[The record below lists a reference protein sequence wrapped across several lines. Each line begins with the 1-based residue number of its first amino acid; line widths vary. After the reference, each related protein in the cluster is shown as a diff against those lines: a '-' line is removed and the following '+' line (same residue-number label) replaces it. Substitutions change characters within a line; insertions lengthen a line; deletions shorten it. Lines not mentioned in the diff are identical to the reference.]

1 MELWVCIVLMVI
13 GFVAIFL
20 EIFVPAGGLIGLG
33 GFVCMIVAVAYGFID
48 HGVLAGTLM
57 LLVTVLGT
65 PAAVVLAFKVF
76 PRTYVGKRLILRET
90 QKRETGYTSYT
101 SEKYADLLGAE
112 GMSLTTLRPSG
123 MARIN
128 NRKYSVVTDGELIE
142 SGTKVKVITTEGRR
156 IVVSKAAPPEQETA

>member
-1 MELWVCIVLMVI
+1 MDLWVCIVLVVV

-33 GFVCMIVAVAYGFID
+33 GFICMIVAVVYGFID

-57 LLVTVLGT
+57 LMVTVLGT
-65 PAAVVLAFKVF
+65 PIAVVMAFKVF
-76 PRTYVGKRLILRET
+76 PHTYVGKRLILKET

-112 GMSLTTLRPSG
+112 GITLTTLRPSG
-123 MARIN
+123 MARID
-128 NRKYSVVTDGELIE
+128 NRKYSVVADGELIE
-142 SGTKVKVITTEGRR
+142 SGTKVKVIATEGSR
-156 IVVSKAAPPEQETA
+156 IVVCKAAPPEQEAA